1 MQIILILGL
10 AFFAIMT
17 LYNLRKAIREKTS
30 YLPAIFGFLMFT
42 STLLIL
48 LGQALIGGFGFLI
61 ILLLALFYSKT
72 ISEMRMRQFMKGME
86 GIDPTSS
93 PALKDILN
101 LRFWGIYSLKKG
113 PRKAAIGFSL
123 LQTCFVIFMLVAMSL
138 FLDNFMK
145 ITFLAPFAIV
155 MFLAGWRE
163 YESVFMKY
171 SEQQATKSLT
181 GQQES

>member
-1 MQIILILGL
+1 MQIILISGL
-10 AFFAIMT
+10 VFFALMT
-17 LYNLRKAIREKTS
+17 LYNLKKAVNEGTS
-30 YLPAIFGFLMFT
+30 YLPAIFGILMFA

-48 LGQALIGGFGFLI
+48 LGQALIGSFGFII
-61 ILLLALFYSKT
+61 ILLLVLFYSKT

-101 LRFWGIYSLKKG
+101 LRFWGVYALNKG

-123 LQTCFVIFMLVAMSL
+123 LQTCFVIFMLGAL
-138 FLDNFMK
+138 NLLLDNFMK

-163 YESVFMKY
+163 YESVFRKH
-171 SEQQATKSLT
+171 SEQQAMKIST
-181 GQQES
+181 GQQKS